1 MSARK
6 DLADLLR
13 PLLPNPA
20 PEGTWSLYDYPKA
33 LDSLDP
39 DQVAVIFETWKA
51 TPHAIPG
58 RQVTEFTVALVVA
71 ATDPEHADDA
81 LDDAVIVLIDVLDQV
96 AGRHL
101 VNWTDA
107 TRGTYRDQ
115 YPAYLVT
122 VTTDTQE

>member
-13 PLLPNPA
+13 PLLPAEA
-20 PEGTWSLYDYPKA
+20 PDGQWLLYDYPK
-33 LDSLDP
+33 SLDGLET
-39 DQVAVIFETWKA
+39 DQVAVIFETWKM
-51 TPHAIPG
+51 TPHPIPG
-58 RQVTEFTVALVVA
+58 RQVTEFTVALMIA
-71 ATDPEHADDA
+71 ATDPETADDDLDDA
-81 LDDAVIVLIDVLDQV
+81 LAVLTSVLDDV

-107 TRGTYRDQ
+107 TRGQYRDQ
-115 YPAYLVT
+115 FPAYLVT